1 MAGQLS
7 GWLVAKNVPQLGQVD
22 YFTYESKTSK
32 AGKPYLR
39 FKRNGPEYNGKP
51 FKIVGVQQNHEYSD
65 QYQNLSFNITVE
77 AQDGAV
83 PAPQGQTNIPN
94 GGPSKK
100 DAKIDRAVAFK
111 AAVELI
117 AGTKGVGEQGP
128 NVEVTVENVR
138 NLTEALLPVV
148 TGESA
153 DPKGQEAPEQIAPEQ
168 VPMQQPGPVPTTDDD
183 IPF

>member
-83 PAPQGQTNIPN
+83 DPSSPVTPNGQKRTNI
-94 GGPSKK
+94 GEK
-100 DAKIDRAVAFK
+100 DARIARQVAFK
-111 AAVELI
+111 GAVELI
-117 AGTKGVGEQGP
+117 AGKAVEIGNGP
-128 NVEVTVENVR
+128 VEDEVD
-138 NLTEALLPVV
+138 NLTGRLLPVV

-153 DPKGQEAPEQIAPEQ
+153 DPKAELPETAATTEP
-168 VPMQQPGPVPTTDDD
+168 PVQTSTDDD